1 MPGVKAATPAGSVR
15 EDSSSEEE
23 QEEDKS
29 SWSLKIIDPKVRT
42 EVKRGTKSDRV
53 TQPW

>member
-1 MPGVKAATPAGSVR
+1 MPGVKAATPAGSVQ

-29 SWSLKIIDPKVRT
+29 SWSLKIIDPKVQI
-42 EVKRGTKSDRV
+42 V
-53 TQPW
+53 

>member
-1 MPGVKAATPAGSVR
+1 MPGVKAATPAGSVQ

-29 SWSLKIIDPKVRT
+29 SWSLKIIDPKVQIVSKMDNK
-42 EVKRGTKSDRV
+42 ECLSD
-53 TQPW
+53 